1 MIKALSL
8 ATRMAA
14 HVLVAISAAGL
25 VIMTGFVLW
34 QVFGRYVLNSTPSWT
49 EQASLTLMIWYVS
62 LAAAAGVRE
71 GFHIR
76 IVALE
81 NAAPP
86 SVQRWMRVASNLVVA
101 GCGGAMLVWGGELA
115 LRTWSHVIPSL
126 GLPRG
131 MAYAGLP
138 IAGALIVVF
147 SLERILE
154 ELVKLR
160 VTDEEDPRWS

>member
-1 MIKALSL
+1 MIKALSH
-8 ATRMAA
+8 ATRMAS
-14 HVLVAISAAGL
+14 HILLAISAAGL
-25 VIMTGFVLW
+25 VLMTGFVLW

-81 NAAPP
+81 EALPQKT
-86 SVQRWMRVASNLVVA
+86 QRWMRIMSNLVVG
-101 GCGGAMLVWGGELA
+101 GCGVAMLVWGGELT

-131 MAYAGLP
+131 MAYIGLP
-138 IAGALIVVF
+138 IAGALITLF

-154 ELVKLR
+154 EAAKMR
-160 VTDEEDPRWS
+160 VPEEGDPEWS